1 MWKRR
6 LAIAILLTLAVLA
19 VPSIAGAG
27 YFENYWQG
35 HDVWQHAHVRD
46 ETTKWQDNDNS
57 VSYYDAEIVMS
68 ECRTSGGDADYDK
81 TVAIELRRDIS
92 LWPDE
97 AYGEE
102 FYYCEDRD
110 EHSWTGVDDDG
121 TFFARLEEIMN
132 IRSGEDAHLN
142 WSLVDIFA

>member
-1 MWKRR
+1 M
-6 LAIAILLTLAVLA
+6 LA

-110 EHSWTGVDDDG
+110 EHSWIGVDDNG